1 MVSALKGLQEKIRKL
16 ELERADAEDNL
27 KKLAAESRHYK
38 DVLQKEMTTR
48 ESTQGVISKQNKRK
62 FIFCTNNLC
71 FNGTVS
77 RVKSSGVRQSKIC
90 KCQLAL
96 TGGKGWGHF
105 LMMLWLTLSCPRGS
119 PLIDE

>member
-1 MVSALKGLQEKIRKL
+1 MKHFFLFKSTTAVVSALKGLQEKIRKL

-62 FIFCTNNLC
+62 FIIPTKNSIC
-71 FNGTVS
+71 VS
-77 RVKSSGVRQSKIC
+77 IIYCAKLSSKSGILVSSI
-90 KCQLAL
+90 L
-96 TGGKGWGHF
+96 
-105 LMMLWLTLSCPRGS
+105 
-119 PLIDE
+119 